1 MPRLRTAGPVCGQ
14 IHSGRGRP
22 PPYLTTILSKPE
34 AGYMTT
40 SQAPAVIRVQDL
52 GVGYR
57 NNVVLH
63 DLDLS
68 IGTGEC
74 VAVTGNNGSG
84 KSTLLKA
91 LIGTI
96 PLMHGSIDLLGY
108 KRYADKESAGNPP
121 WYKVGYVPQRLA
133 SEGGIESTVQEVV
146 QSGLLGTGHLRPPRD
161 SKARVNDALKLVGM
175 LHRLKEPFQNLS
187 GGQQQRVLIARA
199 LVRNPQLILLDEPL
213 TGLDEHNRI
222 RLGEI
227 LAERKAEGCTAV
239 IVLHELGELRP
250 LISREIR
257 IAGGHIVH
265 DGPCTHARHDDGPLW
280 WDHGLDEDGERYDA

>member
-1 MPRLRTAGPVCGQ
+1 MCGQ
-14 IHSGRGRP
+14 MHSGRGRRRH
-22 PPYLTTILSKPE
+22 YLTIILSKPE
-34 AGYMTT
+34 AWNMTT
-40 SQAPAVIRVQDL
+40 SQAPAVVRVHDL
-52 GVGYR
+52 DVGYR
-57 NNVVLH
+57 NHVVLH

-68 IGTGEC
+68 IGVGEC

-96 PLMHGSIDLLGY
+96 PLMHGSVDLLGY
-108 KRYADKESAGNPP
+108 TRHADKESTGTPP

-133 SEGGIESTVQEVV
+133 SAGGIESTVQEVV

-161 SKARVNDALKLVGM
+161 AKARVKEALGLVGM
-175 LHRLKEPFQNLS
+175 VHRLKEPFQNLS

-199 LVRNPQLILLDEPL
+199 LVRKPQLILLDEPL
-213 TGLDEHNRI
+213 TGLDEHNRY
-222 RLGEI
+222 RLREI
-227 LAERKAEGCTAV
+227 LAERKAAGCTAV
-239 IVLHELGELRP
+239 LVLHELGELKP
-250 LISREIR
+250 LISREVR

-265 DGPCTHARHDDGPLW
+265 DGPCTHERHDDGVLW